1 MKGRGGEIVG
11 SVKQVIVEQHG
22 ESKLGVGSPGRER
35 RGLCS
40 GAENQSLNGRGSR
53 VETVWREREGVQDL
67 AYVIIKV
74 IDDEEVGDEG
84 REMCRQNIGRK
95 EDYIS
100 FLNRFPWIHDVLV
113 QG

>member
-1 MKGRGGEIVG
+1 M
-11 SVKQVIVEQHG
+11 
-22 ESKLGVGSPGRER
+22 
-35 RGLCS
+35 
-40 GAENQSLNGRGSR
+40 
-53 VETVWREREGVQDL
+53 WREREEVQDL

-74 IDDEEVGDEG
+74 IDDGEVGDEG
-84 REMCRQNIGRK
+84 MEMRHQNIGRK